1 MKFKDFILFYFPESK
16 LKKLK
21 IKSLKE
27 RRELYDN

>member
-1 MKFKDFILFYFPESK
+1 MKFKDFIYFPESK

-21 IKSLKE
+21 TKSLKE